1 MTDCLCRI
9 AALTDWLKV
18 LITSE
23 PLPELSHVFESSH
36 SSTATSFNLNQVDA
50 EEDIITYTRSRLE
63 IFVKSLGL
71 DGKWLADEP
80 VHELARKAAGLF
92 IWTNTVM
99 EFIRVQRRRDAAME
113 SIISGTGGDGS
124 SLDVLYKMHSRVQ
137 KAVQGT
143 LKNWL
148 S

>member
-1 MTDCLCRI
+1 M
-9 AALTDWLKV
+9 
-18 LITSE
+18 
-23 PLPELSHVFESSH
+23 
-36 SSTATSFNLNQVDA
+36 
-50 EEDIITYTRSRLE
+50 
-63 IFVKSLGL
+63 GL